1 MKECAFHETLTM
13 AETSCANALKNYLP
27 EDMPVF
33 RFENPGRAD
42 CAVFDIGSPR
52 TGDLFA
58 VKAKSLHYRGKL
70 TLYRRD
76 RDHLQQ
82 TIMSLVE
89 AFPINADF
97 SDDHELR
104 ESSNVKL
111 LRVAP
116 ETNCISEITR
126 ETVMTR
132 GGEVATCSV
141 MIFFDIVFA
150 VRFD

>member
-13 AETSCANALKNYLP
+13 AENACANAIKNRLP
-27 EDMPVF
+27 EDLPMF
-33 RFENPGRAD
+33 RFENPGRTD

-76 RDHLQQ
+76 HDHLQQ

-89 AFPINADF
+89 TFPVNADF
-97 SDDHELR
+97 SADHELR
-104 ESSNVKL
+104 ETSNVEL
-111 LRVAP
+111 LRIAP
-116 ETNCISEITR
+116 ESGCISEIMR
-126 ETVMTR
+126 ETVATHA
-132 GGEVATCSV
+132 GEVATCSV
-141 MIFFDIVFA
+141 TIAFDVVFA